1 MKESVKISKSLP
13 RLTKNKRQVSNIRE
27 KKKRI
32 ITTDHTDITR
42 IINDIINNSTHKI
55 DNLREIVS
63 ENHNLSK
70 LTQKFKNLN
79 NHVYE
84 RK

>member
-79 NHVYE
+79 NHVY
-84 RK
+84 